1 MAAQEARVRSASED
15 PLRALAGLAKC
26 RLATGDIDGAREV
39 LALDFTRV
47 VMAHGTWQRSGGTAY
62 LERALRWLL

>member
-1 MAAQEARVRSASED
+1 MLHEVL
-15 PLRALAGLAKC
+15 PLLVTAEQA
-26 RLATGDIDGAREV
+26 AREV